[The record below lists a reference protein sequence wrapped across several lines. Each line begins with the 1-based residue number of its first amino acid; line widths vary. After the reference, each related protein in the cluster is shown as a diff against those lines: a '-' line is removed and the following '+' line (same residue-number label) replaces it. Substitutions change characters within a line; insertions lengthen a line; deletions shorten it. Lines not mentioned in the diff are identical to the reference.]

1 MTVLQEKL
9 ARLDIIVLL
18 TVPAVNALLA
28 KKMKLKILVRALPVR
43 QQRAAPMAAQV
54 TQLPQAAARPYA
66 QSVNLRRFVLTL

>member
-43 QQRAAPMAAQV
+43 QQRAARKLLNCHKLLLVRMHRV
-54 TQLPQAAARPYA
+54 
-66 QSVNLRRFVLTL
+66 